1 MFLQRGYQELIRS
14 EGMIEHLVRGLKT
27 ENAEL
32 QQHCASA
39 IFKVR
44 GQAGSYML
52 ISGWYITVHTIHTV
66 CTRNVLCQH
75 KW

>member
-1 MFLQRGYQELIRS
+1 
-14 EGMIEHLVRGLKT
+14 MIEHLVRGLKT

-44 GQAGSYML
+44 GQARSL
-52 ISGWYITVHTIHTV
+52 HLAFRTHRNSGMH
-66 CTRNVLCQH
+66 L
-75 KW
+75 

>member
-1 MFLQRGYQELIRS
+1 MIRS

-39 IFKVR
+39 IFKVK
-44 GQAGSYML
+44 Y
-52 ISGWYITVHTIHTV
+52 TVFCSIHTMS
-66 CTRNVLCQH
+66 RGMRGGGGGGGGGGEY
-75 KW
+75 

>member
-1 MFLQRGYQELIRS
+1 MIRS

-39 IFKVR
+39 IFKVKYAVFCSTHTMSR
-44 GQAGSYML
+44 GTPEGGGGNEQGYAGGGGGGGY
-52 ISGWYITVHTIHTV
+52 
-66 CTRNVLCQH
+66 
-75 KW
+75 